1 MKILYLLR
9 HAKSL
14 WAATPASDIERPLN
28 KRGKR
33 AAALLGAYFKTHG
46 VIPEVV
52 LCSPAAR
59 TRETLDRLDEARGQR
74 APVRLLKTLYLASP
88 DRLLATARGLENE
101 LQSAMIVAHEPGI
114 GHFARAM
121 TEADSSSA
129 RGNLERKFPT
139 GALAVIA
146 FPVERWRDIGE
157 NTGRLVAFIRPR
169 DLENGKNGP

>member
-1 MKILYLLR
+1 MKTLYLLR

-14 WAATPASDIERPLN
+14 WPDPPAPDLERPLN

-33 AAALLGAYFKTHG
+33 AAALMGGYFKAQG
-46 VIPEVV
+46 IAPEVV

-59 TRETLDRLDEARGQR
+59 TRETLERLDEARGQR
-74 APVRLLKTLYLASP
+74 APVRLLKTLYLAPP

-114 GHFARAM
+114 GHFALAM
-121 TEADSSSA
+121 SEADASSA
-129 RGNLERKFPT
+129 RGDLEQKFPT

-146 FPVERWRDIGE
+146 FPVERWRDIDEGS
-157 NTGRLVAFIRPR
+157 GRLVAFVRPR
-169 DLENGKNGP
+169 DLETGEED